1 MRAYISMI
9 LPQLIDIINR
19 QNTPKTL
26 LENTG
31 RFDIRDSFHTVGC
44 IVLYSNPAAVINA
57 TSFAN

>member
-1 MRAYISMI
+1 MI

-31 RFDIRDSFHTVGC
+31 KLKIRDSFHTVGC